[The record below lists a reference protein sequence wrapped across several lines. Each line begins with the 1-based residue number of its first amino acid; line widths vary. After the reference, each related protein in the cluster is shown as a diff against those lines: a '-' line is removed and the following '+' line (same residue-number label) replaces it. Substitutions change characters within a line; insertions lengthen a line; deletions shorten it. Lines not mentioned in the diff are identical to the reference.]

1 MSRLLAAAAAG
12 YLLGMKH
19 RTLSRELCWGR
30 MKKHARRIMRM
41 I

>member
-1 MSRLLAAAAAG
+1 MSRLLIAATAG

-19 RTLSRELCWGR
+19 RTLCKELCWAR
-30 MKKHARRIMRM
+30 MRKRARQLMRI

>member
-1 MSRLLAAAAAG
+1 MSKLFVAAMAG

-30 MKKHARRIMRM
+30 MKKHINRMMRIF
-41 I
+41 

>member
-1 MSRLLAAAAAG
+1 MSRLLIAAMAG

-19 RTLSRELCWGR
+19 RTLSKELCWAR
-30 MKKHARRIMRM
+30 LRKQARRMMRL

>member
-1 MSRLLAAAAAG
+1 MSRLLIAVMAG

-19 RTLSRELCWGR
+19 RTLSKELCWAR
-30 MKKHARRIMRM
+30 LRKHARRMMRL